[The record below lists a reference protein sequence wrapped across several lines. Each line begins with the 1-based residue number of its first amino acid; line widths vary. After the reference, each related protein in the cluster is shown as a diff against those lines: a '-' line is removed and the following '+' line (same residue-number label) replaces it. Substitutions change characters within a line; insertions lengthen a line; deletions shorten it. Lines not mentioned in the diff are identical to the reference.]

1 MKLPLL
7 AMTVFLISPTT
18 VTNCFRRQRR
28 TLSANA
34 KKPASLAGFLSLQ
47 LNLSRPLV
55 SLSSPGLS
63 FTPRSSSPHSLLKLQ
78 VASYPA

>member
-7 AMTVFLISPTT
+7 ALAVFPISPTM

-34 KKPASLAGFLSLQ
+34 KKPASLAGLLSLQ
-47 LNLSRPLV
+47 LNLSR
-55 SLSSPGLS
+55 LSSPGLPLASPLHPAHLLLTIPQTPSS
-63 FTPRSSSPHSLLKLQ
+63 F
-78 VASYPA
+78 